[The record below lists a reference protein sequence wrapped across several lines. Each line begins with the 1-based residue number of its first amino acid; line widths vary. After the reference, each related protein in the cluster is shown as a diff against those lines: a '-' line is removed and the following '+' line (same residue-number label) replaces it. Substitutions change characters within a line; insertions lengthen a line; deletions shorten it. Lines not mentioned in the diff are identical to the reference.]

1 MNETTPILFCPNY
14 CTIAVGLM
22 VGGVQKY
29 NLYSPDCFNYFAAML
44 SVQNEVLVDIALD
57 KSGYCGIIAAQLIG
71 TEMCKPEDAHT
82 PEEMTEKELFNL
94 DTAVDISEC
103 SLNQMYDYVKEAIV
117 ILDKKLTAILNPTP
131 NILH

>member
-22 VGGVQKY
+22 VDGVQKY
-29 NLYSPDCFNYFAAML
+29 NLYSPDCFNYFAALL

-57 KSGYCGIIAAQLIG
+57 KSGYCGIIASQLIG

-82 PEEMTEKELFNL
+82 PEEMVEKELFTL
-94 DTAVDISEC
+94 DTAVDISGC
-103 SLNQMYDYVKEAIV
+103 SLNQMYTYVTEAV
-117 ILDKKLTAILNPTP
+117 DVLDNKLKSLYKNTP